1 MMERGDVRA
10 SSAICTLGEVA
21 SLTGTKTPTLRSW
34 TRPRG
39 TRPSMVHTITPIRRG
54 WPTVPLV
61 GLAEASS
68 LRALRHV
75 LTMPKV
81 VAAVEFIRDQAG
93 DEFALANPQLVTDG
107 SEAYLH
113 SIDTDE
119 LVRIPDGQGAITD
132 VVRTHLRPLI
142 LGPDG
147 YVAQFRVE
155 RFHASEVLIDPEHTA
170 GRMYFTR
177 TGVPLFAVAGALR
190 AGERSMVVA
199 DDFGLTLEE
208 VTEVESNLE
217 WLGRVA

>member
-1 MMERGDVRA
+1 MMQRSDVRA
-10 SSAICTLGEVA
+10 SSAICTLPEVA
-21 SLTGTKTPTLRSW
+21 ELIGAKTPTLRAW
-34 TRPRG
+34 TTPRG
-39 TRPSMVHTITPIRRG
+39 RRPSMVHTLTPTKRG

-68 LRALRHV
+68 LRALRLV
-75 LTMPKV
+75 LSMPKV
-81 VAAVEFIRDQAG
+81 VAAAEFIRNQTG
-93 DEFALANPQLVTDG
+93 DEFALANPQLVTDN

-113 SIDTDE
+113 SIETDD

-132 VVRTHLRPLI
+132 VVRAHLHPLI
-142 LGPDG
+142 LGTDG
-147 YVAQFRVE
+147 YVAQFRVG
-155 RFHASEVLIDPEHTA
+155 RFHTSEVLIDPEHTA
-170 GRMYFTR
+170 GRMYFAR
-177 TGVPLFAVAGALR
+177 TGVPLFAIAGALR